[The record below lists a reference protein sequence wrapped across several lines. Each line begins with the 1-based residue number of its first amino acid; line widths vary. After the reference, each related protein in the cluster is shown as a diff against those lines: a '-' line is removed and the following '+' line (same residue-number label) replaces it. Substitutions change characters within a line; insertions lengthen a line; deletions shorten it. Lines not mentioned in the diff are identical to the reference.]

1 MSAET
6 DTTAALVIAVALA
19 AAVAM
24 AGGRSDPP
32 VDCVLDRQALEHAE
46 PDQWT
51 DWPACLEPERDIYID
66 DDGACMIDGEAG
78 GWHHIPYCADIIGDR
93 ILPMAG
99 T

>member
-1 MSAET
+1 MSAEA

-32 VDCVLDRQALEHAE
+32 VDCVIDRQALAHAE
-46 PDQWT
+46 PDQWA
-51 DWPACLEPERDIYID
+51 DWPACLEPERGIYICVID
-66 DDGACMIDGEAG
+66 TPGSGAQY
-78 GWHHIPYCADIIGDR
+78 IPYCADEIG
-93 ILPMAG
+93 PSHPPSAG